1 MSGESGMRNPAQR
14 FGATLALLALAAA
27 GMPPLPAQ
35 SPGQTG
41 TDQASANQV
50 NSTPQGGFVLK
61 ANSDLVLT
69 PVVAR
74 DAKTGEL
81 VKDLKQS
88 DFKIFEN
95 GKEQQISTFD
105 FE

>member
-1 MSGESGMRNPAQR
+1 MTGSTQR
-14 FGATLALLALAAA
+14 LTQKIAAVFALLSLAVS
-27 GMPPLPAQ
+27 GPSPLPAQ

-41 TDQASANQV
+41 TDQASSNQV